1 MTTPP
6 PPDNTVLALYPPKV
20 NGQTEPVTG
29 ADIGVPLVAYDLVT
43 DGEGA
48 YVLVDPPSAGTL
60 NPGDVIELWLKGETA
75 ILDSQTILDPNAI
88 TTLRIPKGRLHPDR
102 VNELYYSIKRGSSN
116 IGTSEPPLGMLYNRI
131 RPGLKDRL
139 TNPSGHSE
147 LALLLPEEIKNGVG
161 AGFVSAEVCVAYPYC
176 RAYDRI
182 SLKCNGE
189 LLSANVNPNEA
200 PQPPNPGSEE
210 PITICFIVDRAF
222 LERAKRLDQKLHFSY
237 TVTDQ
242 IGNGPD
248 TDAPWSPV
256 QTVDEDLDGTL
267 LPMPILL
274 ERMEDFPG
282 DDASIIDLEKLN
294 GNPLLVIVVT
304 ADTRFV
310 VGYGVVATFTA
321 KVTGQPDVVV
331 TVSGK
336 VEADPFGQKKTCILE
351 VPNDKV
357 IPGSAVTVTY
367 DVSKPAGDQVGTS
380 APAHAQVTGTRL
392 VLKAPSIKEADGNSL
407 APVAAKDTLTAVVPA
422 YANMI
427 GTQLRVTWAGT
438 AGAGSH
444 TTELVTVTTQAPQNI
459 ALDNK
464 VVAFNLNLPVTVT
477 YEMIRNGGA
486 PKESESLT
494 LAVQRIADGDAQLPT
509 PAIDGAVGNELD
521 VNELEDQARTRV
533 TGWPF
538 IAQGQTLW
546 LRYFGTKEDGSPFS
560 HETYAGTVIPA
571 DGVPGG
577 LLPLAPVDGLREL
590 EDGSELQVEFKVG
603 FTGSLNEQDVVTF
616 PSRRYTIMAT
626 PKLMIDTYPMILDGH
641 QVTLDD
647 PLRKIQRYADPIGTV
662 ERRQAQ
668 GGTPPYR
675 YHSSKPD
682 IATVDEKGTVR
693 SVGNGK
699 AIVTVIDAKNSEAS
713 FEVIASNVYQ
723 CILSSQIF
731 SSRTEILAWI
741 ESVGGGLESLPI
753 PPIPWFNYLQ
763 VFSNLPYLGYTE
775 YFYTGRTNATGGGL
789 TNVICGGHGTY
800 NFGWYHSYSA
810 PESFPFRAIALRK
823 NS

>member
-6 PPDNTVLALYPPKV
+6 PPDNTVLALYPPRV

-29 ADIGVPLVAYDLVT
+29 AHIGVPLVAYGLVT

-48 YVLVDPPSAGTL
+48 YVLVDPPLAGTL
-60 NPGDVIELWLKGETA
+60 DPGDVIELWLKGETA
-75 ILDSQTILDPNAI
+75 ILDSQAILDPNAI

-139 TNPSGHSE
+139 TNPGGHSE
-147 LALLLPEEIKNGVG
+147 LALLLPEEIKNGVS
-161 AGFVSAEVCVAYPYC
+161 AGFISAEVCVAYPYC

-200 PQPPNPGSEE
+200 PQPPDPGSGE

-304 ADTRFV
+304 ADNRFV
-310 VGYGVVATFTA
+310 VDYGVVATFTA
-321 KVTGQPDVVV
+321 KITGQPDVVV

-392 VLKAPSIKEADGNSL
+392 ELKAPSIKEADGNSL
-407 APVAAKDTLTAVVPA
+407 APIAAKDTLTAVVPA

-459 ALDNK
+459 ALDDK
-464 VVAFNLNLPVTVT
+464 VVAFNLGLPVKVT
-477 YEMIRNGGA
+477 YEVIRNGGT
-486 PKESESLT
+486 PKESESMT
-494 LAVQRIADGDAQLPT
+494 LAVQKIADGDAQLPT
-509 PAIDGAVGNELD
+509 LAIDGAVGNELD

-546 LRYFGTKEDGSPFS
+546 LRYFDTKEDGSPFS

-590 EDGSELQVEFKVG
+590 EDGSELRVEFKVD
-603 FTGSLNEQDVVTF
+603 FTSSVNEQDAVTF
-616 PSRRYTIMAT
+616 PIRRYSIVAT
-626 PKLMIDTYPMILDGH
+626 PKLMIDTSPLILSGH
-641 QVTLDD
+641 NVVMDD
-647 PLRKIQRYADPIGTV
+647 QSGKTWERYSDPIGTA
-662 ERRQAQ
+662 ERRQAL

-675 YHSSKPD
+675 YVPSDPG
-682 IATVDEKGTVR
+682 IVTVDDQSVVRSIGNGKTTVKVLDAEGREATFEVITHNVYKYIVSPQKFSSLTAATSWIR
-693 SVGNGK
+693 SVGGIILPKNHDEWFVFLMSVFPRTPHSKYEKFYAGDNNFMFVNNTKNYETYWVGTSWSIGFYHNG
-699 AIVTVIDAKNSEAS
+699 EH
-713 FEVIASNVYQ
+713 Y
-723 CILSSQIF
+723 
-731 SSRTEILAWI
+731 
-741 ESVGGGLESLPI
+741 GM
-753 PPIPWFNYLQ
+753 
-763 VFSNLPYLGYTE
+763 
-775 YFYTGRTNATGGGL
+775 
-789 TNVICGGHGTY
+789 
-800 NFGWYHSYSA
+800 
-810 PESFPFRAIALRK
+810 ALLYP
-823 NS
+823 